1 MKTTTCRRRG
11 GSSYAEGGNGD
22 VGLRKG
28 ELNDGGRRSDGDWT
42 RRHRRGSNG
51 DWLSDPS

>member
-1 MKTTTCRRRG
+1 METTTCRRSG

-22 VGLRKG
+22 VGLRKE
-28 ELNDGGRRSDGDWT
+28 ELNDGGRRSDGDWR
-42 RRHRRGSNG
+42 RRHGRGSNG